1 MGFFFLRLIRVK
13 IICNGSTLGA
23 VADERYIYNGSLN
36 GAVIDVRLTSMMAHN
51 GRTTDEG
58 RIYNSSLIRAV
69 TDKAT
74 NIYNG
79 SYW

>member
-1 MGFFFLRLIRVK
+1 
-13 IICNGSTLGA
+13 
-23 VADERYIYNGSLN
+23 
-36 GAVIDVRLTSMMAHN
+36 MMAHN
-51 GRTTDEG
+51 GSTTDEG